1 MEMQTVLKWALS
13 SAIALMLA
21 TAAFTAAGA
30 DAISHEE
37 LMHKI
42 QAAKTRADH
51 EEISAI
57 YERQASADLAAAENH
72 RRMEKFYRGIDA
84 TGSGRSNFAM
94 MAVHCKNLADGYGRA
109 AKEHSGLAELHR
121 KAAADAH

>member
-1 MEMQTVLKWALS
+1 MHAVFRWALLG
-13 SAIALMLA
+13 ATALALA
-21 TAAFTAAGA
+21 TGAFAAAGA

-57 YERQASADLAAAENH
+57 YGKQASADLAAAENH

-84 TGSGRSNFAM
+84 TSAGRSNFSQ
-94 MAVHCKNLADGYGRA
+94 MAIHCKSLAEGYSRA
-109 AKEHSGLAELHR
+109 AKEHSALAQLHR
-121 KAAADAH
+121 KAAADDQ

>member
-1 MEMQTVLKWALS
+1 MHALLRWGLTSAAALVLASAAL
-13 SAIALMLA
+13 
-21 TAAFTAAGA
+21 TAAAA
-30 DAISHEE
+30 DAMSHEE

-57 YERQASADLAAAENH
+57 YEKQASADVAAAENP
-72 RRMEKFYRGIDA
+72 RRMESYYKGIDA
-84 TGSGRSNFAM
+84 TGGGRSNFGQMAM
-94 MAVHCKNLADGYGRA
+94 HCKNLADGFTRA
-109 AKEHSGLAELHR
+109 AKEHNALAQLHR

>member
-1 MEMQTVLKWALS
+1 MHAVLRWALT
-13 SAIALMLA
+13 SATALVLA

-30 DAISHEE
+30 ETISHEE

-57 YERQASADLAAAENH
+57 YEKQASADLAAAENH
-72 RRMEKFYRGIDA
+72 RRMESFYKGIDA
-84 TGSGRSNFAM
+84 TGGGRSNFGQ
-94 MAVHCKNLADGYGRA
+94 MAIHCKSLAEGFGRA
-109 AKEHSGLAELHR
+109 AKEHSALAQLHR

>member
-1 MEMQTVLKWALS
+1 MQPALKWAMS
-13 SAIALMLA
+13 SAAALVLA

-57 YERQASADLAAAENH
+57 YEKQASADLAAAENH
-72 RRMEKFYRGIDA
+72 RRMESFYKGIDA
-84 TGSGRSNFAM
+84 TGGGRSNFGQ
-94 MAVHCKNLADGYGRA
+94 MAIHCKNLADGFGRA
-109 AKEHSGLAELHR
+109 AKEHTALAALHR